1 MTDQVLSSSGGV
13 GTTPS
18 GATPPMHPIEL
29 VNRTVHFAEAAR
41 GGRLRALDALAA
53 VEAEVLGYVRHL
65 GDMAAVRDAEVTR
78 NAEGKV
84 SADPP
89 ATSAR
94 AARLVEPRTG
104 NQRGAILRFIVE
116 GDGSTDFEIARDL
129 RILPNSVRP
138 RRGELAEAG
147 YVADSGRT
155 RQHRGSDWVVWEAT
169 AEGRAWYRRAF
180 GGAA

>member
-1 MTDQVLSSSGGV
+1 MSDEFLSSLDAAAS
-13 GTTPS
+13 TSS
-18 GATPPMHPIEL
+18 GAAPAMHPAEL

-41 GGRLRALDALAA
+41 DGRVRALDALAA

-65 GDMAAVRDAEVTR
+65 GEMAAVRDAQVTA
-78 NAEGKV
+78 NVEGKV
-84 SADPP
+84 TADPSM
-89 ATSAR
+89 TSAR
-94 AARLVEPRTG
+94 AARNVEPRTG

-116 GDGSTDFEIARDL
+116 GNGSTDFEIARDL

-147 YVADSGRT
+147 YVVDSGRT

-169 AEGRAWYRRAF
+169 AEARAWYGRNF